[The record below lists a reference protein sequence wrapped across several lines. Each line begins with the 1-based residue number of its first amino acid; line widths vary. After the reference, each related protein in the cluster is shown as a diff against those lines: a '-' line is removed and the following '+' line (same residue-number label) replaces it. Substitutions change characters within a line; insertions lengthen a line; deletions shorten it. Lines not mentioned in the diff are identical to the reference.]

1 MTMIKIKIFS
11 DYIWPFCY
19 IGKGIVDKL
28 KKEFEIEDAW
38 ISYELHPETPSEGIL
53 LSERFKG
60 HDVSKVYDQL
70 RERGKEYSIV
80 FGNRTLLSNSRKALE
95 ASEYARDMNKYESF
109 HENIFHAYF
118 TDGLDIGSLDVISSV
133 AQKSGLDADDL
144 LDVIKNERYKPRLA
158 SARKEGRLINLTGV
172 PTFII
177 NDKHRIVGAQQID
190 VFRDLF
196 NNFGADK

>member
-1 MTMIKIKIFS
+1 M
-11 DYIWPFCY
+11 
-19 IGKGIVDKL
+19 
-28 KKEFEIEDAW
+28 
-38 ISYELHPETPSEGIL
+38 

-118 TDGLDIGSLDVISSV
+118 TNCLDIGNLDVISSV
-133 AQKSGLDADDL
+133 AQKSGLDAGDL
-144 LDVIKNERYKPRLA
+144 PGVIKDERYKSRLA

-177 NDKHRIVGAQQID
+177 NDKHRIIGAQQID

-196 NNFGADK
+196 NNCGTDK

>member
-1 MTMIKIKIFS
+1 
-11 DYIWPFCY
+11 
-19 IGKGIVDKL
+19 
-28 KKEFEIEDAW
+28 
-38 ISYELHPETPSEGIL
+38 L

-60 HDVSKVYDQL
+60 HDVSKLYDQL
-70 RERGKEYSIV
+70 RERGKEYSII

-95 ASEYARDMNKYESF
+95 ASEYARDMNKHESF

-118 TDGLDIGSLDVISSV
+118 TDDLDIGSLDVISSV

-144 LDVIKNERYKPRLA
+144 LGVIKDERYKPRLA

-177 NDKHRIVGAQQID
+177 NDKHKIVGAQQID

-196 NNFGADK
+196 NNFRADK